1 MDVKKLFSC
10 LSDEEKLELGRL
22 LKGDEEISIPVGLGD
37 KGVLEWI
44 ETADITVRLYNCLR
58 DYCDK
63 FDSDSTLV
71 KFKHVFKRQFLM
83 IRNAGEKSWSEFVQL
98 RGF

>member
-37 KGVLEWI
+37 KSVLEWI

-58 DYCDK
+58 DYCDE
-63 FDSDSTLV
+63 STTVLLRQV
-71 KFKHVFKRQFLM
+71 SKRQFLS
-83 IRNAGEKSWSEFVQL
+83 IRNAGEKSWSEFVEL

>member
-1 MDVKKLFSC
+1 MDIEKLFSC

-22 LKGDEEISIPVGLGD
+22 LKGGEERSVSVSVGLGD
-37 KGVLEWI
+37 KLVLEWI

-58 DYCDK
+58 DYCDE
-63 FDSDSTLV
+63 SSTVLLR
-71 KFKHVFKRQFLM
+71 HVSKRQFLSF
-83 IRNAGEKSWSEFVQL
+83 RNAGEKSWNEFVEL